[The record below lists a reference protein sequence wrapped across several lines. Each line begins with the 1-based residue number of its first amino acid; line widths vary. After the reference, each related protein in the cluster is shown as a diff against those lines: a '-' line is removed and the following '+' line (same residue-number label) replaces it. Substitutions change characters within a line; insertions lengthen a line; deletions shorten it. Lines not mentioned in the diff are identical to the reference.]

1 MLTSLMRLA
10 DRCGEV
16 YREYQ
21 NSKLSSPPTRPR
33 HPYVVGLAEFICSIS
48 PDMFANP
55 ERIATSNWLRQFM
68 DYISTLKDR
77 LTTSEAK
84 TYAGALLGIYNYII
98 NSGDVRAADLTT
110 KLVRLMYQLSQVKS
124 QFCICWS

>member
-1 MLTSLMRLA
+1 MDTVESDLKSRFQSLVNVTGYKSASDAIEAFRHMLASLMRLA

-21 NSKLSSPPTRPR
+21 NAKLSSPPTSPR

-55 ERIATSNWLRQFM
+55 ERMETSNWLR
-68 DYISTLKDR
+68 R
-77 LTTSEAK
+77 
-84 TYAGALLGIYNYII
+84 
-98 NSGDVRAADLTT
+98 
-110 KLVRLMYQLSQVKS
+110 
-124 QFCICWS
+124 